1 MIRSVSQNFTCRP
14 SYYLDRYVKGYIFSW
29 SVHHL
34 LESRSALR
42 IQFITQA
49 NIEIDTMTKLDCQHW
64 IVGSLVAVILSL
76 EIILP
81 NEYVVG
87 YGYVVPI
94 LFASYR
100 IDVRWARGITVIAVF
115 LTLGYCFDRNH
126 PHLSSISHVVLFNRI
141 LAALALIT
149 AYVLSMK
156 VREYSE
162 LAAHRQAEIVIQA
175 RMAELR
181 TDFAGNLVHDLQTPL
196 IGAVETINGL
206 ILGDFGAITAD
217 QSRALG
223 IMSRAHKAS
232 IHHLKTLLEVCHND
246 YHGLYLT
253 YETTNLETIAT
264 NAIETLT
271 DLAKSRQVQIEWVKE
286 STTTQIECDP
296 DRIDRVFT
304 NLLLNAINQSPPDS
318 QIVVSLREAPTKY
331 LVRVIDR
338 GRGIKPADL
347 PHIFDRF
354 YRSEIGR
361 RAKGA
366 GLGLYLVRQ
375 IIETH
380 GGTIEVEPAV
390 AKGVTFLF
398 TLPKSAAEA

>member
-1 MIRSVSQNFTCRP
+1 
-14 SYYLDRYVKGYIFSW
+14 
-29 SVHHL
+29 
-34 LESRSALR
+34 
-42 IQFITQA
+42 
-49 NIEIDTMTKLDCQHW
+49 MTKLNHPRW

-81 NEYVVG
+81 SEYIVG

-94 LFASYR
+94 LLASYS
-100 IDVRWARGITVIAVF
+100 INARWAKGVTILAVI
-115 LTLGYCFDRNH
+115 LTFIYCFDKNH
-126 PHLSSISHVVLFNRI
+126 LHFSLISQVFLFNRI
-141 LAALALIT
+141 LAVFALIIS
-149 AYVLSMK
+149 YVLSIK

-162 LAAHRQAEIVIQA
+162 LAANRQAEIAIQA

-206 ILGDFGAITAD
+206 ILGDFGAVTTE

-246 YHGLYLT
+246 YHGLYLS

-271 DLAKSRQVQIEWVKE
+271 DLAKSRQVQIEWVNE
-286 STTTQIECDP
+286 STTTEIECDP

-304 NLLLNAINQSPPDS
+304 NLLLNAINQSPPHS
-318 QIVVSLREAPTKY
+318 QIVVSLNEEPTKY

-338 GRGIKPADL
+338 GRGIKPNDL

-354 YRSEIGR
+354 YRCEIGR

-398 TLPKSAAEA
+398 ALPKLASEA